1 MSRISGAVRMAGVVG
16 QPVGHSLSPAIHNR
30 WLDAAGI
37 DGLYGAFAPR
47 DEAGFDALVAAGR
60 AGLLSGVNVTAPFKS
75 QAFAV
80 CDHVTPAA
88 ALVRS
93 ANILVFRE
101 GQVHGDSSDGRGV
114 LNALAE
120 QAPSLKLDG
129 AKVVLLG
136 AGGASRAAAGAL
148 LEAGAEVHVLNRTL
162 ARAQA
167 LSADLDGRIGV
178 VADEADTYDADL
190 VINALSVPPTY
201 DVSRLGS
208 QAVVMDMT
216 YRPLITPFLQAAE
229 CRGLVIVDGL
239 AMLIG
244 QAVPSFEAFYG
255 RPPPAIDI
263 RRTVLDLLGDEA

>member
-1 MSRISGAVRMAGVVG
+1 MTGVVG

-75 QAFAV
+75 QAFAA

-148 LEAGAEVHVLNRTL
+148 LEAGADVHVLNRTL

-201 DVSRLGS
+201 DVARLGS

-229 CRGLVIVDGL
+229 SRGLVIVDGL